1 MSNGSRQNIP
11 PKPTTN
17 GRSSVNGYK
26 EIDNGRKNK
35 YVEVLNE
42 QSANG
47 QSSRDEGVK
56 CPFDAYE
63 IGNRKMYE
71 RLFGENTD

>member
-1 MSNGSRQNIP
+1 MSIGSRQNIP
-11 PKPTTN
+11 PKPTNN

-42 QSANG
+42 QSPNG
-47 QSSRDEGVK
+47 QSSRDEGAR
-56 CPFDAYE
+56 CPFDGYE
-63 IGNRKMYE
+63 IRNRKMYE